1 MAKTPNYFIKDS
13 NFKLRLFE
21 RLCFR
26 DEPFSNITN
35 VLSTLIQA
43 WIDLRLLFLVC
54 CVSPYIQG
62 LCFPSKCKKPSFF
75 LEIHSPILQEGNGPT
90 RLMVICLAIAYWLSI
105 MQNSKI
111 FGSRMLHLQFWQ
123 SYQHNFSFS
132 ESKVTRFENDF
143 TVSRFVVKM

>member
-1 MAKTPNYFIKDS
+1 MALLSRWTI
-13 NFKLRLFE
+13 FE
-21 RLCFR
+21 
-26 DEPFSNITN
+26 PPN
-35 VLSTLIQA
+35 VLITLIQA

-143 TVSRFVVKM
+143 NLSRFVVKNLVETSLLWAINMYFQLTLA

>member
-1 MAKTPNYFIKDS
+1 MALLSRWTI
-13 NFKLRLFE
+13 FE
-21 RLCFR
+21 
-26 DEPFSNITN
+26 PPN
-35 VLSTLIQA
+35 VLITLIQA

-111 FGSRMLHLQFWQ
+111 FGSRMLHLQFWL
-123 SYQHNFSFS
+123 SYKNSFSFS

-143 TVSRFVVKM
+143 NLSRFVVKNLVETSLLWAINMYFQLTLA

>member
-1 MAKTPNYFIKDS
+1 MRWYITNEIENYHLRIQNLIMTAGENINLFHY
-13 NFKLRLFE
+13 FKH
-21 RLCFR
+21 
-26 DEPFSNITN
+26 TN

-123 SYQHNFSFS
+123 SYQNNISFS
-132 ESKVTRFENDF
+132 KFKVSQDL
-143 TVSRFVVKM
+143 KMISL